1 MNIRNISARGMLR
14 SPRATTGGFTLFECL
29 AYVAFMAIIIS
40 IGGMTFSKA
49 WSQSTLI
56 RRNAD
61 DTVRALHAGERWRA
75 DIRRACG
82 PIRVVA
88 GPDGEAVHIPTPGG
102 EVVYRSVS
110 DAILVQ
116 SGPGAP
122 EVTLLKDVRSSRMT
136 ADRREKLTAWQWELE
151 LKKSRENAPV
161 RPLFTF
167 KAVPAKETP

>member
-1 MNIRNISARGMLR
+1 MKTSFHSTPEARRLR
-14 SPRATTGGFTLFECL
+14 RPTAGGFTLFECL

-40 IGGMTFSKA
+40 IGSMTFSKA
-49 WSQSTLI
+49 WTQSTLI

-61 DTVRALHAGERWRA
+61 ATVRALHAGERWRA

-88 GPDGEAVHIPTPGG
+88 GPEGEAVHIPTSGG
-102 EVVYRSVS
+102 EVVYRSVP

-116 SGPGAP
+116 AGPGAP
-122 EVTLLKDVRSSRMT
+122 EVTLLKEVKTSRMT
-136 ADRREKLTAWQWELE
+136 GERREKLTAWQWDLE
-151 LKKSRENAPV
+151 LKQTREDARI